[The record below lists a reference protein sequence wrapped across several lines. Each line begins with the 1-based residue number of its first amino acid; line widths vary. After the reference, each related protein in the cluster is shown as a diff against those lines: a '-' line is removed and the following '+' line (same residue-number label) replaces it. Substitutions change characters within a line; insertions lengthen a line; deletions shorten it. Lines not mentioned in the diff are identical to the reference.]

1 MSDSAS
7 RAFCRALV
15 SVTVLEMPMGGAIHV
30 KIEPAERL
38 AFVPL
43 VTLTNCTG
51 CVFGGPSV
59 VTAAVVST
67 VIWLVPSI
75 AWVPAGM
82 STAGAVAVGSPAP
95 PVEMVAPR
103 AP

>member
-1 MSDSAS
+1 M
-7 RAFCRALV
+7 
-15 SVTVLEMPMGGAIHV
+15 
-30 KIEPAERL
+30 
-38 AFVPL
+38 
-43 VTLTNCTG
+43 
-51 CVFGGPSV
+51 